1 MKITDLDKLKPKDLI
16 VFDLDGTLAP
26 SKSVMDEEMGSLIKQ
41 LLSVKKVAV
50 IGGGKFALFEHQF
63 LNELK
68 IPETLLKNLY
78 LFPTTATTFLRYSNG
93 WKKVY
98 SHDLTKAEIDQIL
111 AAFEAVFE
119 EIRYQHPAKTYGTV
133 IENRGTQVTW
143 SALGQDI
150 VAVLGK
156 KGVEI
161 KNKWR
166 DENTPLKLKIARA
179 LQKRLPNLEVL
190 AAGHTSIDIT
200 KKGIDKSYGLQQIEK
215 YLKVK
220 ITRMLFLGDAIFPG
234 GNDYA
239 ITKTPIDYV
248 SVKNP
253 EETKKVIRHILE
265 TPKSN

>member
-1 MKITDLDKLKPKDLI
+1 MKIINIKNIKNKDLI

-26 SKSVMDEEMGSLIKQ
+26 SKSTMDAEMGILIEK
-41 LLSVKKVAV
+41 LLRAKKVAV
-50 IGGGKFALFEHQF
+50 IGGGKLELFKHQF

-68 IPETLLKNLY
+68 VPKKLLANLY
-78 LFPTTATTFLRYSNG
+78 LFPTTATTFLRWNNG

-98 SHDLTKAEIDQIL
+98 SHDLSRTEIAQIM
-111 AAFEAVFE
+111 AAFKDVFE
-119 EIRYQHPAKTYGTV
+119 EISYEKPEKTYGRV

-150 VAVLGK
+150 VATLGK
-156 KGVEI
+156 KGVDI

-166 DENTPLKLKIARA
+166 NENMPLKLKIARA
-179 LQKRLPNLEVL
+179 LQKRLPTLEVL

-200 KKGIDKSYGLQQIEK
+200 KKGIDKSYGLAQIEK

-220 ITRMLFLGDAIFPG
+220 MAKMLFVGDAIFPG

-239 ITKTPIDYV
+239 ITKTPVDYV
-248 SVKNP
+248 HVKGP
-253 EETKKVIRHILE
+253 EETKKIIKHVLG
-265 TPKSN
+265 TTSND